1 MKLKFKYIMAL
12 VPALLLLA
20 GCMQKEQDF
29 GQQDKVLT
37 ARLESAGDTRVSF
50 DKDGKFSWNTGDK
63 IAVFVGSAYVHDIAV
78 EPSTG
83 RISVNGSR
91 SRYAVYPSDVADDS
105 NTGSPT
111 LNVILPSG
119 YDITD
124 IVSGGSGSDA
134 YAPGDDYSP
143 MPMVAEN
150 NPMEDVL
157 FFRHVGGLLRYKWI
171 NLPAGTK
178 TVTFAF
184 DTDVTGTY
192 GVDLVDITNPTITTA
207 GTASNNVVT
216 FKVSESGLAA
226 AKTVV
231 FNIPVPVG
239 HYGSVT
245 VAAYAA
251 APTGTGSQLAPPSAT
266 PTSTKTFTDGTDV
279 KLVFERHW
287 GRMLASDGTF
297 TYFID
302 GLEDVT
308 VEYTGG
314 APELA
319 REFYS
324 YKTDGRDK
332 FPVPF
337 VLEYSADGTTGWT
350 TTAPSWLT
358 MDTNDD
364 FGGSTD
370 ALFLRVNISEQQ
382 NQAVD
387 QHALD
392 LRNPALHPHQGTPG
406 HPFNLATVN
415 VATGTTVSATS
426 ANCYVVQAPGYYMFP
441 LVYGNTLKNGSA
453 LQYSYVS
460 LKETTTDYT
469 QSSGRTW
476 RYDDRIVYSSQHD
489 NYNPEGEKS
498 VEKYWRTIKTET
510 VHPHSFWYMGCFRDH
525 KDKPIVRGKPSSI
538 NSVPNSTTYND
549 NSHWFNIRFAGK
561 TLTAKIIWTDAEGLV
576 TDAYVD
582 VSNTYLI
589 FTVPESTICQGNA
602 MIALL
607 VDGEIAW
614 SWHIWVTDADLT
626 ARKAGSN
633 SYEFAP
639 VNIGWCDPKEVEKR
653 EERKVYV
660 RARQSI
666 TGVLDADNY
675 SNTVLVT
682 SKAGQYIKIGGHS
695 PYYQWGRKDP
705 LASAYLKTIVTKDG
719 TTVGPVEK
727 PYIYHPDYAS
737 VEKEVGGEWVSIG
750 TAIQHPY
757 IRYYYNGTDAHGWN
771 WTTSWI
777 INLWNSLINGYGES
791 YSGGTATSK
800 DIVLKTIYDP
810 SPVGYTVPPRAAYSG
825 FNSSN
830 FLNETID
837 GDTGRTYNG
846 NLFFPNVGYYAGSGK
861 YLYDFAKYWSASTE
875 GLCGDYR
882 EEYVLSFT
890 SDYPYTLSSAG
901 QQMGLPIRPVKDV
914 AAF

>member
-216 FKVSESGLAA
+216 FKVSESGLAS

-287 GRMLASDGTF
+287 GRMLSSDGTF

-319 REFYS
+319 KEFYS
-324 YKTDGRDK
+324 YKTDGKDK

-337 VLEYSADGTTGWT
+337 VLEYSADGATGWT
-350 TTAPSWLT
+350 TTAPSWFTL
-358 MDTNDD
+358 DTGDL
-364 FGGSTD
+364 GGSTEGE
-370 ALFLRVNISEQQ
+370 FLRVNISEQP

-387 QHALD
+387 EHAIT
-392 LRNPALHPHQGTPG
+392 LRNKGILPAASDAAHPY
-406 HPFNLATVN
+406 NLSTVN
-415 VATGTTVSATS
+415 VATGATGLSANS
-426 ANCYVVQAPGYYMFP
+426 ANCYVVQAAGNYMFP
-441 LVYGNTLKNGSA
+441 LVYGNTLVNGVNS
-453 LQYSYVS
+453 
-460 LKETTTDYT
+460 
-469 QSSGRTW
+469 QSGHNSKKGNGDW
-476 RYDDRIVYSSQHD
+476 RYDDVCVYSSEHPGN
-489 NYNPEGEKS
+489 NYVPAVPEYGTRWS
-498 VEKYWRTIKTET
+498 VETYWSKYKTET
-510 VHPHSFWYMGCFRDH
+510 KHPHSFWYLGYYRDH
-525 KDKPIVRGKPSSI
+525 SNSAIVRGKPSHI
-538 NSVPNSTTYND
+538 NNVANSTNYPNDYN
-549 NSHWFNIRFAGK
+549 WLRTRFSGK
-561 TLTAKIIWTDAEGLV
+561 TLTAKIVWTDAPGLV
-576 TDAYVD
+576 TNAYVD
-582 VSNTYLI
+582 VSKQFLI
-589 FTVPESTICQGNA
+589 FKVPLETICQGNA
-602 MIALL
+602 MIAVL
-607 VDGEIAW
+607 VDNVIVW
-614 SWHIWVTDADLT
+614 SWHIWVTDEDLT
-626 ARKAGSN
+626 QLKNGSN
-633 SYEFAP
+633 SYKFAP

-666 TGVLDADNY
+666 TGVLDTDNY

-705 LASAYLKTIVTKDG
+705 LSAAYIQTTVTKDG
-719 TTVGPVEK
+719 TTEEPVQK
-727 PYIYHPDYAS
+727 PYIYHPDYES
-737 VEKEVGGEWVSIG
+737 ESKVQLGEWVSIG

-757 IRYYYNGTDAHGWN
+757 VLYDYNGSDPHGWN

-777 INLWNSLINGYGES
+777 INLWNAQINSYGE
-791 YSGGTATSK
+791 ATST
-800 DIVLKTIYDP
+800 VAVTKTIYDP
-810 SPVGYTVPPRAAYSG
+810 SPVGFCVPPRAAYSG
-825 FNSSN
+825 FNSTN
-830 FLNETID
+830 FVLGTRN
-837 GDTGRTYNG
+837 GDSGRFYG
-846 NLFFPNVGYYAGSGK
+846 DLFFPNVGYDSAGK
-861 YLYDFAKYWSASTE
+861 YLYDYANYWSATTE
-875 GLCGDYR
+875 SLCGDYR
-882 EEYVLSFT
+882 QEYVLAFT
-890 SDYPYTLSSAG
+890 SEYPYVYKSAG
-901 QQMGLPIRPVKDV
+901 QQSALPVRPV
-914 AAF
+914 AQ